1 MKDQRSII
9 KVLAAPDISKASGAI
24 SSAAAIG
31 FGLLFGFLIM
41 LISDPQQAWAGFKM
55 ILTGGLS
62 TPKDFGNVLY
72 YATPIVMTGLSV
84 AFAFKTNLFN
94 IGASGQFIMG
104 AYGAVL
110 VGVKLSSLGQIQ
122 WFVALLAAMVFGALW
137 AVLPGVLNAFFN
149 VNIVISCIML
159 NYIGMY
165 TVNMLVKET
174 VFHQYTNR
182 SLPVAETA
190 NIPKMGM
197 DKLFPESMVGGGII
211 VAIVVAIII
220 AIILNKTTLGYELK
234 ACGFNRDAAKY
245 AGINEKK
252 NIILAMVIAG
262 ALAGIGGGL
271 LYLSGTGI
279 YISVVDTLA
288 PQGFDGISVALLG
301 MSNPIGALFAGIF
314 IAYITV
320 GGLQMQLVGFVPE
333 IINIITAVII
343 YCAAFSLMIRN
354 FIADR
359 RTRRLNRQTENE
371 SKEILKSPP
380 QGEPKGGEKA

>member
-1 MKDQRSII
+1 MRDQKGLI

-24 SSAAAIG
+24 SSAAAIAV
-31 FGLLFGFLIM
+31 GLIFGFIIM

-72 YATPIVMTGLSV
+72 YATPIIMTGLSV
-84 AFAFKTNLFN
+84 AFAFRTSLFN

-110 VGVKLSSLGQIQ
+110 VGVKMTSLGQVQ
-122 WFVALLAAMVFGALW
+122 WFVALLTAMIFGAVW
-137 AVLPGVLNAFFN
+137 AILPGVLNAFFN
-149 VNIVISCIML
+149 VNVVISCIML

-165 TVNMLVKET
+165 TVNMLVKAT

-182 SLPVAETA
+182 SLPVADTA
-190 NIPKMGM
+190 NIPKMGL
-197 DKLFPESMVGGGII
+197 DKIFPESNASGGII
-211 VAIVVAIII
+211 VAIIAAIII
-220 AIILNKTTLGYELK
+220 AIILNKTTFGYELK

-252 NIILAMVIAG
+252 NIILAMIIAG

-288 PQGFDGISVALLG
+288 SQGFDGISVALLG

-320 GGLQMQLVGFVPE
+320 GGLQMQLVGFVSE

-343 YCAAFSLMIRN
+343 YCAAFSLVIRN

-359 RTRRLNRQTENE
+359 RTHKLNMKIENE
-371 SKEILKSPP
+371 PKSPP
-380 QGEPKGGEKA
+380 AGDSKGGGKV